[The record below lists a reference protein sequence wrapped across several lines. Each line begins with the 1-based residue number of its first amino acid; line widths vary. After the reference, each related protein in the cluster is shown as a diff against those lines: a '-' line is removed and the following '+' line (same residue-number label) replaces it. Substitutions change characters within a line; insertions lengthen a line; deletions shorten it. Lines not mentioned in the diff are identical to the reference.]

1 MRDAMNG
8 FRITLI
14 LCTAA
19 RIDLGFLEDLVT
31 QAAVSIGEI
40 PTFSLIFPIYK
51 HPSI

>member
-1 MRDAMNG
+1 MNG

-14 LCTAA
+14 LCIAA

-40 PTFSLIFPIYK
+40 PLF
-51 HPSI
+51 H